1 MNRRGCLELLRDFR
15 EFLVR
20 GLLCFEL
27 DARHFRITS
36 VDNREE
42 SGEPLRYRMYERDR
56 VFHLCDLDASVEVD
70 EFLGAVGQVVHAKR
84 TNRLGIERVQRDH
97 FVFLFRLHY
106 VRSQSKHQKA

>member
-56 VFHLCDLDASVEVD
+56 VFHLCDLDALVEIDKSFTVC
-70 EFLGAVGQVVHAKR
+70 QIVHAKR
-84 TNRLGIERVQRDH
+84 TNRLGIERVQGDH
-97 FVFLFRLHY
+97 SSGFL
-106 VRSQSKHQKA
+106 